1 MKFKTDQIGIKNK
14 ITFTFYLKA
23 SILIPCILI
32 KEYPWTGSET
42 SQNKKLSIS
51 TERRLEIMRKVI
63 IDCDPGIDDTLAL
76 MLAIKS
82 PEIEVVAI
90 TTV

>member
-1 MKFKTDQIGIKNK
+1 
-14 ITFTFYLKA
+14 
-23 SILIPCILI
+23 
-32 KEYPWTGSET
+32 
-42 SQNKKLSIS
+42 
-51 TERRLEIMRKVI
+51 MRKVI

-90 TTV
+90 TTVCGNVPVTIGSQNV